1 MSPRNSDDQAS
12 ALEHQSQPV
21 LEKID
26 QEMTVT
32 YDASNGESLDVEL
45 DPTMEKKLLLKLDL
59 FFVPIIMLTYLTC
72 FLDRSNIGNVKVAGM
87 PADIHASDSQFS
99 TAVSIFYATYV
110 VFESPWAVLMKK
122 LTPRNILTG
131 LCIVWSL
138 TTVFSGFIESVASL
152 YATRLILGA
161 CEAGLFPCLNLYL
174 TMVYR
179 REEQAKRVSYLM
191 SCAAISGAV
200 GGLLAYG
207 LLQMDGIGGKAGW
220 RWVYII
226 EGLFSFIIAVLIW
239 FGLPNDPEKAYFLTE
254 EERWMMRVRNEQRR
268 KYMGSEEFSWEEMRI
283 AVSDPKLL
291 FSAIVQ
297 FCQDILLYGFS
308 TFLPTILKSMGYDSL
323 MSNVLTV
330 PVYVWAAIVFISIAV
345 CADRY
350 SKFASYIF
358 AVNILGVIGYIL
370 LLTVK
375 STAVKYFA
383 CFLIAVPTYT
393 AVGLNL
399 AWLNVNVAPQYRR
412 ALAIGLQQ
420 TIGNCAGIVAG
431 QVYRKSPYVLGNSFS
446 LGAIG
451 VSQVVVV
458 CHGLYLRRQNKLK
471 DQIESGGKEDHR
483 RITTGDRAVDF
494 KYHY

>member
-1 MSPRNSDDQAS
+1 MAAMD
-12 ALEHQSQPV
+12 LERKVSIR
-21 LEKID
+21 K
-26 QEMTVT
+26 
-32 YDASNGESLDVEL
+32 SLDQRTAEETAIGDIDVVL
-45 DPTMEKKLLLKLDL
+45 DPIKEKKLLMKLDMA
-59 FFVPIIMLTYLTC
+59 FVPIIMLTYLSC

-87 PADIHASDSQFS
+87 PQDIGASDSEYS

-110 VFESPWAVLMKK
+110 LLEAPWAVAMKR

-131 LCIVWSL
+131 LCIIWSI
-138 TTVFSGFIESVASL
+138 TTVFTGFIHNVASL
-152 YATRLILGA
+152 YATRLILGG

-226 EGLFSFIIAVLIW
+226 EGLFSLICAILIW
-239 FGLPNDPEKAYFLTE
+239 FGLPNDPSNAYFLTDDE
-254 EERWMMRVRNEQRR
+254 KGMMRIRNDQRR
-268 KYMGSEEFSWEEMRI
+268 KYMGSEQFSWEEMHI
-283 AVSDPKLL
+283 ALRDPKLL
-291 FSAIVQ
+291 FSAVTQ

-308 TFLPTILKSMGYDSL
+308 TFLPTILESLGYDSL

-330 PVYVWAAIVFISIAV
+330 PVYIWAAAVFIAVAVWADRVGRFSIFILITN
-345 CADRY
+345 
-350 SKFASYIF
+350 IF
-358 AVNILGVIGYIL
+358 GILGYIL
-370 LLTVK
+370 LLSVP
-375 STAVKYFA
+375 SNPIKYFA
-383 CFLIAVPTYT
+383 TYLCGIAVYT
-393 AVGLNL
+393 GVGLNV

-431 QVYRKSPYVLGNSFS
+431 QVYRTSPYVLGNGFS
-446 LGAIG
+446 LGAL
-451 VSQVVVV
+451 VVAQVVVASHAV
-458 CHGLYLRRQNKLK
+458 YLRRENVVKEGVLA
-471 DQIESGGKEDHR
+471 GGVDTR
-483 RITTGDRAVDF
+483 RVRTGDGEVEFR
-494 KYHY
+494 YHI